1 MRAVMSGDD
10 PAGKPTTSFSGWLGQ
25 ATGAGRAPGAAN
37 AGITVSHGNNPAAK
51 ATVPDRWTNASRRHR
66 VVRDA
71 SMHSSKNMNKKWLL
85 RFI

>member
-25 ATGAGRAPGAAN
+25 ATGAGCEPGAAN
-37 AGITVSHGNNPAAK
+37 AGRTVNPGNNPAAK
-51 ATVPDRWTNASRRHR
+51 ATAPDTRTNASRQQR

-71 SMHSSKNMNKKWLL
+71 SMHSSRNMNGKWLL